1 MGTSLARGEHKSP
14 EPALRTA
21 SHSPNVSWCHP
32 TASINSCKRTCPWSV
47 LPIINIGNCYYC
59 TWGRLTCPFILA
71 EVYTQTKE
79 KYTTCA
85 IPLPLL
91 FVPYMSPLSGSG
103 FPSKNPGPC
112 EHHISRDQCQIFQ
125 LPPQIT
131 DNRNIPGGGKGG
143 GRKPSGLG
151 ALHWLH
157 SVLQAKFWFPQPL
170 E

>member
-1 MGTSLARGEHKSP
+1 M
-14 EPALRTA
+14 
-21 SHSPNVSWCHP
+21 
-32 TASINSCKRTCPWSV
+32 CP
-47 LPIINIGNCYYC
+47 
-59 TWGRLTCPFILA
+59 
-71 EVYTQTKE
+71 QTKE

-112 EHHISRDQCQIFQ
+112 EHHISRDQCQEVRP
-125 LPPQIT
+125 PPQLT

-157 SVLQAKFWFPQPL
+157 SVLQAKFWFPHPLGKKESNVQVKYTHHLCRAPKVQSQPSGFL
-170 E
+170 PQHQWKKHVWVNRQMHYSTHKILSPKAAAGHGEGNEAGFELGI